1 MKLKVL
7 IDEESCL
14 AYGDCAEQAPGAFE
28 VGDIARVV
36 GGAPEQRLRD
46 AARTC
51 PAEAI
56 TLIDA
61 ETGETVEP
69 SAAPA
74 RLRGRLSGA
83 PVTLVR

>member
-7 IDEESCL
+7 IDEEVCL
-14 AYGDCAEQAPGAFE
+14 GYGDCAEQAPGAFE
-28 VGDIARVV
+28 VDDTARYL
-36 GGAPEQRLRD
+36 GGPQNLTKHD

-61 ETGETVEP
+61 ETGEPV
-69 SAAPA
+69 AP
-74 RLRGRLSGA
+74 
-83 PVTLVR
+83 